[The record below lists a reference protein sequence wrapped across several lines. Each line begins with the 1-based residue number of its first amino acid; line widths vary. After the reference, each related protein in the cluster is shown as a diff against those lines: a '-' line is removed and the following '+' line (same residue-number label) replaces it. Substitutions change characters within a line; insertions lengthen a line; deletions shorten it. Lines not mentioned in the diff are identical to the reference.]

1 MKSNSRFFIISA
13 LIILGAFSR
22 LIPHLPNFTC
32 ISALALFGAATYH
45 KKILGFLIPLTALFI
60 TDCIL
65 GFYPGMLWIYGTFAL
80 VTIIGFGLRNNLTV
94 TKVIGAS
101 LLSSLS
107 FFIITDFGTWIS
119 TTLYAHTPQG
129 LLDCYIAAIP
139 FTRYEVLGTLF
150 YSAVLFGGFYL
161 VQRKTPISIKSDR

>member
-22 LIPHLPNFTC
+22 LIPHLPNVTC

-60 TDCIL
+60 TDCII
-65 GFYPGMLWIYGTFAL
+65 GFYPGMLWVYGAFAL
-80 VTIIGFGLRNNLTV
+80 VTLIGFGLRSNLST
-94 TKVIGAS
+94 TKLVGAS

-107 FFIITDFGTWIS
+107 FFIITNFGTWFS
-119 TTLYAHTPQG
+119 GTMYAHTPQG
-129 LLDCYIAAIP
+129 LMDCYAAGLL
-139 FTRYEVLGTLF
+139 FARNEALGTLF

-161 VQRKTPISIKSDR
+161 VQRKTPISVKSDR